1 MTLVADYRRW
11 REVEE
16 EHAGLR
22 WKVDGLTCEKQL
34 SMMSRNRGL
43 PIECLLTSRDV
54 SQSVAYERSAMKKKT
69 KARLDQMEQRLQQLA
84 EMVQELKGQRHAAE
98 GVRKR
103 DVGPGAP
110 RAKAIAAKK
119 VATPST
125 AAAAKQVAAANP
137 PQATS
142 ASVRN
147 SAQNRARTPTK
158 KKVAGTA
165 QRPVNAKPAAK
176 SAPKSTVTFQ
186 QKSTRP
192 SIPKPS
198 GEPAAALSDPKPPTP
213 VMGEAGKGGEFSA

>member
-1 MTLVADYRRW
+1 
-11 REVEE
+11 
-16 EHAGLR
+16 
-22 WKVDGLTCEKQL
+22 
-34 SMMSRNRGL
+34 
-43 PIECLLTSRDV
+43 
-54 SQSVAYERSAMKKKT
+54 MKKKT
-69 KARLDQMEQRLQQLA
+69 KARLDHMEQRLQRLA
-84 EMVQELKGQRHAAE
+84 EMVQELIGQRHAAE

-119 VATPST
+119 VAKPST